1 MYGTNYRIRLDH
13 QLLTDHGVF
22 YPQAVHNDLK
32 FEVTLAPTSQV
43 VRGSDPTKLKY
54 KLTNTELEYKV
65 FRSNTLAD
73 GVFSVYTNG
82 KEFTYDH
89 VIGHEVVP
97 FRKYTDSRLTIK
109 VDPQGWSMKEI
120 LLLFADPMSKAPR
133 TQKNTSFLTVCAP
146 YRTKRCTAV
155 VRGW

>member
-22 YPQAVHNDLK
+22 YPEAMHNDLK

-120 LLLFADPMSKAPR
+120 PLAFRGPYVKG
-133 TQKNTSFLTVCAP
+133 TQDSEKYVFPDGLRSIP
-146 YRTKRCTAV
+146 D
-155 VRGW
+155 